1 MKKCSVVGGT
11 GYTGTELVRLLSDHP
26 RVRLTAVTSR
36 SLAGKRVT
44 EVFPHLTSH
53 INGIS
58 FTAPDMETL
67 ARESDCVFLATP
79 HGVSADLAATLLGR
93 NRDLL
98 VIDLSAD
105 FRLKDPAA
113 YAQWY
118 GHPHPHPELLPQAVY
133 GLPELEAA
141 HIKGARLIANP
152 GCYPTSVIL
161 GAAPLLKGGLTD
173 PSSLIAD
180 SKSGVTGAGRE
191 PTMGTHFPE
200 VNESLKAYGVTKHRH
215 TPEIEQE
222 LATVLGHPLFINFTP
237 HLIPINRGILST
249 IYASNA
255 MGLTKKELLTA
266 YHEFYKGA
274 PFVRVYDSGLPEIR
288 NVRGSNFCD
297 IGLEVDPRTNRIIL
311 VSAIDNLIKG
321 ASGQAVQNMNIAF
334 GFPETEGLKAP
345 GIGA

>member
-36 SLAGKRVT
+36 GLAGKRVT
-44 EVFPHLTSH
+44 DVFPHLINH
-53 INGIS
+53 INGLTFS
-58 FTAPDMETL
+58 PPDMETL

-79 HGVSADLAATLLGR
+79 HGVSAELAATLLGR
-93 NRDLL
+93 NRDLI

-113 YAQWY
+113 YAEWY
-118 GHPHPHPELLPQAVY
+118 GHPHPHPELLSQAVY
-133 GLPELEAA
+133 GLPEIEGA
-141 HIKGARLIANP
+141 HIRGARLIANP
-152 GCYPTSVIL
+152 GCYPTSVVL
-161 GAAPLLKGGLTD
+161 AVAPLLQGGLTD
-173 PSSLIAD
+173 LGSIIAD

-215 TPEIEQE
+215 TPEMEQE
-222 LATVLGHPLFINFTP
+222 MSSIAHHAMIINFTP
-237 HLIPINRGILST
+237 HLLPINRGILST
-249 IYASNA
+249 IYATNA
-255 MGLTKKELLTA
+255 KDLSKKELLNA
-266 YHEFYKGA
+266 YHEFYQAA
-274 PFVRVYDSGLPEIR
+274 PFVRVYDTGLPEIR

-297 IGLEVDPRTNRIIL
+297 IGLEVDPRTKRIVL

-321 ASGQAVQNMNIAF
+321 AAGQAVQNMNLAF

>member
-1 MKKCSVVGGT
+1 MKKCAVVGGT

-26 RVRLTAVTSR
+26 RVRLTSVTSR

-44 EVFPHLTSH
+44 EVFPHLINH
-53 INGIS
+53 INGLTFS
-58 FTAPDMETL
+58 QPDMETL

-93 NRDLL
+93 NRDLV

-118 GHPHPHPELLPQAVY
+118 GHAHPHPELLPQAVY
-133 GLPELEAA
+133 GLPEIEGA
-141 HIKGARLIANP
+141 HLKGARLIANP

-161 GAAPLLKGGLTD
+161 ATAPLLAGGLTD
-173 PSSLIAD
+173 PASIIAD

-200 VNESLKAYGVTKHRH
+200 VNESMKAYGVTKHRH

-222 LATVLGHPLFINFTP
+222 LSEVAGAPLFVNFTP
-237 HLIPINRGILST
+237 HLLPINRGILST

-255 MGLTKKELLTA
+255 KGLSKKEILSA
-266 YHEFYKGA
+266 YHEFYKAA
-274 PFVRVYDSGLPEIR
+274 PFVRVYDTGLPEIR

-297 IGLEVDPRTNRIIL
+297 IGLEVDPRTNRVVL

-321 ASGQAVQNMNIAF
+321 AAGQAVQNMNLAF

-345 GIGA
+345 GVGA

>member
-1 MKKCSVVGGT
+1 MIKCSVVGAT
-11 GYTGTELVRLLSDHP
+11 GYTGAELVRLLSDHP
-26 RVRLTAVTSR
+26 RVRLVAATSR
-36 SLAGKRVT
+36 SLAGKRLT

-53 INGIS
+53 INGITFS
-58 FTAPDMETL
+58 PPDADSI

-79 HGVSADLAATLLGR
+79 HGVSANLASEMLRRNGDLVL
-93 NRDLL
+93 
-98 VIDLSAD
+98 IDLSAD

-118 GHPHPHPELLPQAVY
+118 GHPHPHPEMLARAVY
-133 GLPELEAA
+133 GLPEIEGDHL
-141 HIKGARLIANP
+141 KGAHLIANP

-161 GAAPLLKGGLTD
+161 AVAPLLKLGLTD
-173 PSSLIAD
+173 PQSIIAD

-200 VNESLKAYGVTKHRH
+200 VNESFKAYGVTKHRH

-222 LATVLGHPLFINFTP
+222 LSAISGAPLFVNFTP

-249 IYASNA
+249 VYAANPQ
-255 MGLTKKELLTA
+255 GLSKKELLGH
-266 YHEFYKGA
+266 YHEFYRGR

-288 NVRGSNFCD
+288 HVRGSNYCD
-297 IGLEVDPRTNRIIL
+297 IGFEVDPRTRRVVI
-311 VSAIDNLIKG
+311 VSAIDNLLKG

-345 GIGA
+345 GVGA

>member
-1 MKKCSVVGGT
+1 MKKCSVVGAT

-26 RVRLTAVTSR
+26 EVRLVAATSR
-36 SLAGKRVT
+36 HFAGRRFT
-44 EVFPHLTSH
+44 DMFPHLTQH
-53 INGIS
+53 INGLTFS
-58 FTAPDMETL
+58 APEPETL

-79 HGVSADLAATLLGR
+79 HGVSADIAAELLAR

-118 GHPHPHPELLPQAVY
+118 GHPHTHPELLPQAVY
-133 GLPELEAA
+133 GLPEIEGA
-141 HIKGARLIANP
+141 HIRGARLIANP

-161 GAAPLLKGGLTD
+161 AAAPLLKAGLTD
-173 PSSLIAD
+173 PASLIAD

-200 VNESLKAYGVTKHRH
+200 VNESMKAYGVTKHRH

-222 LATVLGHPLFINFTP
+222 LGLIAGAPLFINFTP
-237 HLIPINRGILST
+237 HLLPINRGILST
-249 IYASNA
+249 VYASNPK
-255 MGLTKKELLTA
+255 GLSKSDLLTV
-266 YHEFYKGA
+266 YHEFYKAA
-274 PFVRVYDSGLPEIR
+274 PFVRVYDQGLPEIR
-288 NVRGSNFCD
+288 HVRGSNFCD
-297 IGLEVDPRTNRIIL
+297 IGFEVDTRTKRIVL
-311 VSAIDNLIKG
+311 VSALDNLLKG
-321 ASGQAVQNMNIAF
+321 AAGQAVQNMNIAF

>member
-1 MKKCSVVGGT
+1 MKKCSVVGAT

-26 RVRLTAVTSR
+26 RVRLVSVTSR

-44 EVFPHLTSH
+44 DVFPHLISH
-53 INGIS
+53 INGLS
-58 FTAPDMETL
+58 FVPPDMETL

-79 HGVSADLAATLLGR
+79 HGVSADLAAALLAR
-93 NRDLL
+93 NRDLV

-105 FRLKDPAA
+105 FRLKDPDA
-113 YAQWY
+113 YAHWY

-141 HIKGARLIANP
+141 HLKGARLIANP
-152 GCYPTSVIL
+152 GCYPTSVVL
-161 GAAPLLKGGLTD
+161 AAAPLVKGGLTD
-173 PSSLIAD
+173 PTSLIAD

-200 VNESLKAYGVTKHRH
+200 VNESIKAYGVTKHRH

-222 LATVLGHPLFINFTP
+222 LSSLAGHPLILNFTP
-237 HLIPINRGILST
+237 HLLPINRGILST
-249 IYASNA
+249 VYAANPK
-255 MGLTKKELLTA
+255 GLSKKELLDV
-266 YHEFYKGA
+266 YHEFYKAA

-288 NVRGSNFCD
+288 NVRGSNYCD
-297 IGLEVDPRTNRIIL
+297 IGFEVDARTKRFVL

-321 ASGQAVQNMNIAF
+321 ASGQAVQNMNLAF
-334 GFPETEGLKAP
+334 GFPETDGLKAP
-345 GIGA
+345 GVGA

>member
-26 RVRLTAVTSR
+26 QVRLTAVTSR
-36 SLAGKRVT
+36 SLSGKRVT
-44 EVFPHLTSH
+44 EVFPHLINH
-53 INGIS
+53 INGLTFS
-58 FTAPDMETL
+58 PPDMETL

-93 NRDLL
+93 NRDLI

-118 GHPHPHPELLPQAVY
+118 GHAHPHPELLSQAVY
-133 GLPELEAA
+133 GLPEIEGA
-141 HIKGARLIANP
+141 HIRGARLIANP
-152 GCYPTSVIL
+152 GCYPTSVVL
-161 GAAPLLKGGLTD
+161 ATAPLLKDGLTD
-173 PSSLIAD
+173 PTSIIAD

-222 LATVLGHPLFINFTP
+222 MSSIAGFPMMINFTP
-237 HLIPINRGILST
+237 HLLPINRGILST

-255 MGLTKKELLTA
+255 KGLTKKEILNA
-266 YHEFYKGA
+266 YHEFYKAA
-274 PFVRVYDSGLPEIR
+274 PFVRVYDTGLPEIR

-297 IGLEVDPRTNRIIL
+297 IGLEVDPRTKRIVL

-321 ASGQAVQNMNIAF
+321 AAGQAVQNMNLAF

-345 GIGA
+345 GVGA

>member
-1 MKKCSVVGGT
+1 MIKCSVVGAT

-26 RVRLTAVTSR
+26 QVRLVAVTSR
-36 SLAGKRVT
+36 SMAGKRFT
-44 EVFPHLTSH
+44 EVFPHLMGH
-53 INGIS
+53 LNGLTLS
-58 FTAPDMETL
+58 LPDADAI

-79 HGVSADLAATLLGR
+79 HGVSANVAAEMLRR
-93 NRDLL
+93 NPDL
-98 VIDLSAD
+98 VIVDLSAD

-113 YAQWY
+113 YGQWY
-118 GHPHPHPELLPQAVY
+118 GHPHPHPELLPRAVY
-133 GLPELEAA
+133 GLPEIEGDRLRGA
-141 HIKGARLIANP
+141 HLIANP

-161 GAAPLLKGGLTD
+161 AVAPLLKLGLTD
-173 PSSLIAD
+173 PASIIAD

-222 LATVLGHPLFINFTP
+222 LSSIAGAPLFVNFTP

-249 IYASNA
+249 IYASNP
-255 MGLTKKELLTA
+255 MGLTKKELLGH
-266 YHEFYKGA
+266 YHEFYKGR

-297 IGLEVDPRTNRIIL
+297 IGFEVDPRTKRIVL
-311 VSAIDNLIKG
+311 VSAIDNLLKG
-321 ASGQAVQNMNIAF
+321 AAGQAVQNMNLAF

-345 GIGA
+345 GVGA